1 MSRSERLL
9 EFLQILRR
17 HRHPI
22 SGKDLSAEL
31 GISLRTL
38 YRDIASLQTRSAVIE
53 GEACAYHVQRGRAE
67 GFMQVCH
74 GKSAPLRR
82 LKLGDGAVYYS
93 PAQTMGGKDK
103 LQSFTAQGVI
113 CGDGVYQVDMGQG
126 FHPYRRDVQWSDTMI
141 IPIRPVLD

>member
-1 MSRSERLL
+1 MTERGRKYWL
-9 EFLQILRR
+9 
-17 HRHPI
+17 
-22 SGKDLSAEL
+22 A
-31 GISLRTL
+31 
-38 YRDIASLQTRSAVIE
+38 IASAD
-53 GEACAYHVQRGRAE
+53 HVQRGRAE

-82 LKLGDGAVYYS
+82 VKLGDGVVYYS

-126 FHPYRRDVQWSDTMI
+126 FSPYRRDVQWSDTMI
-141 IPIRPVLD
+141 IPIRPLLDRLELTRGKSNWAYPFRFGLLEVTTHDYQLIAQAMAAS

>member
-1 MSRSERLL
+1 MTERGRKYWL
-9 EFLQILRR
+9 
-17 HRHPI
+17 
-22 SGKDLSAEL
+22 A
-31 GISLRTL
+31 
-38 YRDIASLQTRSAVIE
+38 IASAD
-53 GEACAYHVQRGRAE
+53 HVQRGRAE

-82 LKLGDGAVYYS
+82 VKLGDGVVYYS

-126 FHPYRRDVQWSDTMI
+126 FSPYRRDVQWSDTMI
-141 IPIRPVLD
+141 IPIRPLLDQLELTRGKSNWAYPFRFGLLEITTPDYQLIAQAMAGSQQVD

>member
-1 MSRSERLL
+1 MTERGRKYWL
-9 EFLQILRR
+9 
-17 HRHPI
+17 
-22 SGKDLSAEL
+22 A
-31 GISLRTL
+31 
-38 YRDIASLQTRSAVIE
+38 IASAD
-53 GEACAYHVQRGRAE
+53 HVQRGRAE

-82 LKLGDGAVYYS
+82 VKLGDGVVYYS

-126 FHPYRRDVQWSDTMI
+126 FSPYRRDVQWSDTMI
-141 IPIRPVLD
+141 IPIRPLLDRLELTRGKSNWAYPFRFGLLEVTTHDYQLIAQAMAGSRQVD

>member
-1 MSRSERLL
+1 MTERGRKYWL
-9 EFLQILRR
+9 
-17 HRHPI
+17 
-22 SGKDLSAEL
+22 A
-31 GISLRTL
+31 
-38 YRDIASLQTRSAVIE
+38 IASAD
-53 GEACAYHVQRGRAE
+53 HVQRGRAE

-82 LKLGDGAVYYS
+82 VKLGDGVVYYS

-126 FHPYRRDVQWSDTMI
+126 FSPYRRDVQWSDTMI
-141 IPIRPVLD
+141 IPIRPLLDRLELTRGKSNWAYPFRFGLLEITTHDYQLIAQAMAGSRQVD

>member
-1 MSRSERLL
+1 MTERGRKYWL
-9 EFLQILRR
+9 
-17 HRHPI
+17 
-22 SGKDLSAEL
+22 A
-31 GISLRTL
+31 
-38 YRDIASLQTRSAVIE
+38 IASAD
-53 GEACAYHVQRGRAE
+53 HVQRGRAE

-82 LKLGDGAVYYS
+82 VKLGDGVVYYS

-126 FHPYRRDVQWSDTMI
+126 FSPYRRDVQWSDTMI
-141 IPIRPVLD
+141 IPIRPLLDRLELTRGKSNWAYPFRFGLLEITTHDYQLIAQAMAAS

>member
-1 MSRSERLL
+1 MTECGRKYWL
-9 EFLQILRR
+9 
-17 HRHPI
+17 
-22 SGKDLSAEL
+22 A
-31 GISLRTL
+31 
-38 YRDIASLQTRSAVIE
+38 IASAD
-53 GEACAYHVQRGRAE
+53 HVQRGRAE

-82 LKLGDGAVYYS
+82 VKLGDGVVYYS

-126 FHPYRRDVQWSDTMI
+126 FSPYRRDVQWSDTMI
-141 IPIRPVLD
+141 IPVRPLLDQLELTRGKSNWAYPFRFGLLEITTHDYQLIAQAMAGSQQVD

>member
-1 MSRSERLL
+1 
-9 EFLQILRR
+9 
-17 HRHPI
+17 
-22 SGKDLSAEL
+22 
-31 GISLRTL
+31 
-38 YRDIASLQTRSAVIE
+38 
-53 GEACAYHVQRGRAE
+53 
-67 GFMQVCH
+67 MQVCH

-126 FHPYRRDVQWSDTMI
+126 FSPYRRDVQWSDTMI
-141 IPIRPVLD
+141 IPIRPLLDRLELTRGKSNWAYPFRFGLLEITTHDYHLIAQAMAGSRQVD